1 MSTPTQPFSQVHA
14 DERAGLAAARA
25 DEGVDRPGGDEAPQ
39 AGLAFSGGGIRSA
52 TFNLGVLQALASSRW
67 LREFDYLSTVSGGG
81 YLGGWLSALK
91 HRAGNAGME
100 QTLRDHQGRQ
110 PAIQFLRDYSNYLT
124 PKTGLFSLD
133 TLSAVITYWRNFIL
147 NQVVL
152 QSLLLALLL
161 GPHFLVGLA
170 RNIASTPYAGPAA
183 LTVAAAAAVLS
194 ALLARAT
201 HPRRQGRSAARA
213 PPAPASLY
221 CCCSVTQWRCSRST
235 AWTAGTTSGT
245 SCRCGEWRWGPVWLT
260 PATGPCWR
268 AASASCAAMA
278 TCAACCV
285 GAAGRPGR
293 RRQAVAGVASAGLRP
308 GHPRAAGPSL
318 VFGGRVFLVLPPV
331 FALTAA
337 LHIGLVKRSFSD
349 LQREWWSRLGGLLLA
364 LDLALALLFVVV
376 ALSLPLLAVSAD
388 WLRALTLP
396 AWLLTTLAAVWQGQS
411 ARTGGMQNAGWRDLL
426 ARIGPYVFIAG
437 LLILLS
443 AGLSWL
449 LTALEVRAGGWQL
462 RQQLCGFR
470 HCDLSDWT
478 TLHFAASEQHRGLG
492 GGLYAA
498 LILACLGLAVFAS
511 SRFDINLFS
520 LHNFYRNRLT
530 RGYLGASAPQRTD
543 TVNRFTGFNAGDD
556 LPLAELAGRDGAP
569 PQRPYHLI
577 NTALNL
583 VAGDDLA
590 WQQRK
595 AASFTFTP
603 RHCGYKF
610 PDGAPEAIDA
620 FAPTNAYML
629 DDVSGMDRG
638 PMLGSLMAVSGAAV
652 SPNQGYHSSP
662 AVTFLLTVFNVRLG
676 RWCPNPGKPGAD
688 LQAMSPPQGW
698 VYLLKELLGQTNAR
712 SDFVYLSDGGHFEN
726 LGLYELLRREC
737 RLIVISDAGQDEQ
750 MTFEDLGNAIRKC
763 RIDLGAEIHIDVDAI
778 RRDPAT
784 GLSRAAFAVGY
795 IRYAS
800 GANGHLLYL
809 KPCIQGHGLEP
820 VDVQQAIP
828 SGTSGFPAPI
838 HAQSVVRRVPVR
850 KLPQTGAVHRRAG
863 GTRAGPQRRGLAG
876 RGRRRRV
883 NENRLG
889 LLGTR
894 NGRALGGDSLRFRPH
909 GALPL
914 NRQRLRRR
922 RAHQRLTGSDH
933 IVEPRQAITLPHTGI
948 AVGPLP
954 GRPHLQ

>member
-1 MSTPTQPFSQVHA
+1 MNTPTQPFSQVHA

-25 DEGVDRPGGDEAPQ
+25 DEGVERPGGGEAPQ

-52 TFNLGVLQALASSRW
+52 TFNLGVLQALAGSRW

-91 HRAGNAGME
+91 RRAGNAGME
-100 QTLRDHQGRQ
+100 QTLRELQGRQ

-147 NQVVL
+147 NQIVL

-161 GPHFLVGLA
+161 SPHFLVGLA
-170 RNIASTPYAGPAA
+170 RNIAAAPYAGPAA
-183 LTVAAAAAVLS
+183 LTVAAASAVLS

-201 HPRRQGRSAARA
+201 TRDGKDAAQ
-213 PPAPASLY
+213 P
-221 CCCSVTQWRCSRST
+221 
-235 AWTAGTTSGT
+235 G
-245 SCRCGEWRWGPVWLT
+245 
-260 PATGPCWR
+260 
-268 AASASCAAMA
+268 AASASVALLLLFCYAMA
-278 TCAACCV
+278 VFTLNRLDSRDDFWHQLPLWRVALGSSLAY
-285 GAAGRPGR
+285 AGYWALLARGFSQLR
-293 RRQAVAGVASAGLRP
+293 GNGYLRSVLWALLAGLA
-308 GHPRAAGPSL
+308 GGGKLWLALQALDYGLGIRAPLAQAWYL
-318 VFGGRVFLVLPPV
+318 VGGAFLVLPPV

-364 LDLALALLFVVV
+364 LDLALVLLFLVV

-411 ARTGGMQNAGWRDLL
+411 ARTGGTHNAGWRELL

-449 LTALEVRAGGWQL
+449 LTALEVRADGWQL
-462 RQQLCGFR
+462 RQQLCGLR
-470 HCDLSDWT
+470 HCNLSDWT
-478 TLHFAASEQHRGLG
+478 TLHFAASEQQGVG
-492 GGLYAA
+492 GALYAV
-498 LILACLGLAVFAS
+498 LILASVGLAVFAS

-610 PDGAPEAIDA
+610 PDSAPEAIDA
-620 FAPTNAYML
+620 FAPTGAYML
-629 DDVSGMDRG
+629 DDVSGVDRG

-688 LQAMSPPQGW
+688 LEAMSPPQGW
-698 VYLLKELLGQTNAR
+698 LYLLKELLGQTNAR

-726 LGLYELLRREC
+726 LGLYELVRREC
-737 RLIVISDAGQDEQ
+737 RLIVASDAGQDEKL
-750 MTFEDLGNAIRKC
+750 TFEDLGNAMRKC
-763 RIDLGAEIHIDVDAI
+763 RIDLGAEIHLDVDAI

-784 GLSRAAFAVGY
+784 GLSRASFAVGY

-800 GANGHLLYL
+800 GASGHLLYL
-809 KPCIQGHGLEP
+809 KPCLQGKDEEP
-820 VDVQQAIP
+820 VDVLQYQAQHP
-828 SGTSGFPAPI
+828 DFP
-838 HAQSVVRRVPVR
+838 HQSTLNQWFDESQFESYR
-850 KLPQTGAVHRRAG
+850 KLGLCIGEQAVRE
-863 GTRAGPQRRGLAG
+863 LD
-876 RGRRRRV
+876 
-883 NENRLG
+883 
-889 LLGTR
+889 R
-894 NGRALGGDSLRFRPH
+894 NGAGWLTTGG
-909 GALPL
+909 GA
-914 NRQRLRRR
+914 
-922 RAHQRLTGSDH
+922 
-933 IVEPRQAITLPHTGI
+933 
-948 AVGPLP
+948 
-954 GRPHLQ
+954 

>member
-201 HPRRQGRSAARA
+201 TRDGKDAA
-213 PPAPASLY
+213 PP
-221 CCCSVTQWRCSRST
+221 
-235 AWTAGTTSGT
+235 G
-245 SCRCGEWRWGPVWLT
+245 
-260 PATGPCWR
+260 
-268 AASASCAAMA
+268 AASASVALLLLFCYAMA
-278 TCAACCV
+278 VFTLNRLDSRDDFWHQLPLWRVALGSSLAY
-285 GAAGRPGR
+285 AGYWALLARGFSQLR
-293 RRQAVAGVASAGLRP
+293 GNGYLRSVLWALLAGLA
-308 GHPRAAGPSL
+308 GGGKLWLALQALDYGLGIRAPLAQAWYL
-318 VFGGRVFLVLPPV
+318 VGGVFLVLPPV

-478 TLHFAASEQHRGLG
+478 TLHFAASEQQGLG

-809 KPCIQGHGLEP
+809 KPCLQGHGLEP
-820 VDVQQAIP
+820 VDVQQYRAEHP
-828 SGTSGFPAPI
+828 TFP
-838 HAQSVVRRVPVR
+838 HQSTLNQWFDESQFESYR
-850 KLPQTGAVHRRAG
+850 KLGLCIGEQAVRE
-863 GTRAGPQRRGLAG
+863 LD
-876 RGRRRRV
+876 
-883 NENRLG
+883 
-889 LLGTR
+889 R
-894 NGRALGGDSLRFRPH
+894 NGAGWLAADGG
-909 GALPL
+909 GA
-914 NRQRLRRR
+914 
-922 RAHQRLTGSDH
+922 
-933 IVEPRQAITLPHTGI
+933 
-948 AVGPLP
+948 
-954 GRPHLQ
+954 